1 MSELNVSG
9 CTKLKTLL
17 CSFNRLKNLDIS
29 HNTKL
34 AQLICEGNY
43 FYQLD
48 IRKCPALIDAVKRLH
63 RTDNGYTVTYETD
76 TLEVRLRYNKGVELI
91 K

>member
-1 MSELNVSG
+1 M
-9 CTKLKTLL
+9 LL
-17 CSFNRLKNLDIS
+17 
-29 HNTKL
+29 
-34 AQLICEGNY
+34 CEGNY

-63 RTDNGYTVTYETD
+63 RTDNGYYVAYETD
-76 TLEVRLRYNKGVELI
+76 ARETRLRYDKGVELI